1 MKNKKLEN
9 LWVAANKLRGAF
21 EMTELHKVMLYG
33 LLFKYLELEKEKF
46 SFYDEKF
53 SLGYLSLTYGKLVDS
68 NGLLQYVSA
77 VEKEFRIE
85 EGVLRESF
93 DSAIEKADVENV
105 RIIFEEVNSL
115 DIEDEIEIYNIAKII
130 LDRMIISGGGR
141 ASGEY
146 CRAESLPE
154 IVKALID
161 VEDDMSVYDACCGTG
176 ILVNSV
182 ANSKGR
188 VFAQDINVS
197 IIGIAAIMTILSGN
211 KIGAV
216 KCADS
221 LYNPIEQNEKYDR
234 IILEPPFGG
243 RYSKEYIKN
252 IPSGNCMYE
261 HTSDSRY
268 LFIRHALASLK
279 DDGIAAIL
287 VPMGALFS
295 SGSAGSIRQ
304 KLVNDNYIEAI
315 IEFPKNMLFPYAPVA
330 TALVILKKNKMND
343 DIVMINSKDFFKKII
358 KGFTITDENV
368 KRINEIYRNREVI
381 EGVSNTIT
389 KETVAENGY
398 NLCTTQYVTLK
409 ASEGIVVEDNTKF
422 IENYEELLQRLRN
435 IDKELDEVR
444 SRFVKEA

>member
-1 MKNKKLEN
+1 MKIKKMEN
-9 LWVAANKLRGAF
+9 LWVTANKLRGAF
-21 EMTELHKVMLYG
+21 EITELHKVMLYG
-33 LLFKYLELEKEKF
+33 LLFKYLELKKEKF
-46 SFYDEKF
+46 SSYDEKF

-68 NGLLQYVSA
+68 KGLLEYVSA

-85 EGVLRESF
+85 EGVLKESLN
-93 DSAIEKADVENV
+93 SAIEKADAENV

-115 DIEDEIEIYNIAKII
+115 DVEDEIEIYNIVKII
-130 LDRMIISGGGR
+130 LNRMVAYGGGR
-141 ASGEY
+141 GSGEY
-146 CRAESLPE
+146 CRAESLPK
-154 IVKALID
+154 IVGALID

-182 ANSKGR
+182 ADGKGI

-234 IILEPPFGG
+234 IIFEPSFVGT
-243 RYSKEYIKN
+243 YSKEYIMN
-252 IPSGNCMYE
+252 IPSDNCMYE

-279 DDGIAAIL
+279 ADGIAAIL

-295 SGSAGSIRQ
+295 SGSTGSIRQ
-304 KLVNDNYIEAI
+304 KLVDDNYIEAI
-315 IEFPKNMLFPYAPVA
+315 IEFPNGMMMPYTVIP
-330 TALVILKKNKMND
+330 TALVILRKNKINN
-343 DIVMINSKDFFKKII
+343 DIVMINSKDFFEKIPRAVAI
-358 KGFTITDENV
+358 SEESVQRIT
-368 KRINEIYRNREVI
+368 EIYRNREVV

-389 KETVAENGY
+389 KETAAENGY

-409 ASEGIVVEDNTKF
+409 ASEGIVVEDNRKF
-422 IENYEELLQRLRN
+422 IENYEELLQRLGN

>member
-1 MKNKKLEN
+1 MKIKKMEN

-21 EMTELHKVMLYG
+21 EITELYKVMLYG
-33 LLFKYLELEKEKF
+33 LLFKYLELKKDIF
-46 SFYDEKF
+46 SSYDEKF

-68 NGLLQYVSA
+68 NGLLEYVSA

-93 DSAIEKADVENV
+93 DSAIEKADAENV
-105 RIIFEEVNSL
+105 RIIFEEVNNL
-115 DIEDEIEIYNIAKII
+115 NFEDETEIYNIAKII
-130 LDRMIISGGGR
+130 LDRMIASGGGR
-141 ASGEY
+141 GSGEY
-146 CRAESLPE
+146 CRAESLPKIAE
-154 IVKALID
+154 TLIEVK
-161 VEDDMSVYDACCGTG
+161 DDMSVYDACCGTG

-182 ANSKGR
+182 ANGKGR

-243 RYSKEYIKN
+243 RYSKEYIMN
-252 IPSGNCMYE
+252 IPSDNCMYE

-295 SGSAGSIRQ
+295 SGSTGSIRQ
-304 KLVNDNYIEAI
+304 KLVDDNYIEAI
-315 IEFPKNMLFPYAPVA
+315 IEFPKNMLFPYASFRK
-330 TALVILKKNKMND
+330 IL
-343 DIVMINSKDFFKKII
+343 
-358 KGFTITDENV
+358 
-368 KRINEIYRNREVI
+368 
-381 EGVSNTIT
+381 
-389 KETVAENGY
+389 
-398 NLCTTQYVTLK
+398 
-409 ASEGIVVEDNTKF
+409 
-422 IENYEELLQRLRN
+422 
-435 IDKELDEVR
+435 
-444 SRFVKEA
+444 